1 MTTYFVMP
9 GEMLSGI
16 VLDPPDTEL
25 VAFGGTAV
33 DTTIHGG
40 IQDDAGAATGTT
52 IYTGYQYVE
61 PGGVA
66 SNTMMYGGA
75 EFVFAAARRSPQR
88 SMAVLKT
95 ILGRRSARS
104 SMAGASSSS
113 RRVPLHSAPSTTAAR
128 NM

>member
-25 VAFGGTAV
+25 VAFGGTAI

-66 SNTMMYGGA
+66 S
-75 EFVFAAARRSPQR
+75 RRHLRGLTHQAIP
-88 SMAVLKT
+88 
-95 ILGRRSARS
+95 RS
-104 SMAGASSSS
+104 STGGIVAPWNQVGTPPSDSSFRSG
-113 RRVPLHSAPSTTAAR
+113 
-128 NM
+128 

>member
-75 EFVFAAARRSPQR
+75 QFVFAGGTAIAT
-88 SMAVLKT
+88 T
-95 ILGRRSARS
+95 ING
-104 SMAGASSSS
+104 GAQDDFG
-113 RRVPLHSAPSTTAAR
+113 
-128 NM
+128 